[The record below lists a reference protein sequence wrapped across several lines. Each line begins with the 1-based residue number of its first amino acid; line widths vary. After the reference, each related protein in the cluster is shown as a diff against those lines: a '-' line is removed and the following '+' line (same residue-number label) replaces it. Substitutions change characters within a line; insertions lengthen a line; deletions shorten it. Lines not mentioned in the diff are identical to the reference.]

1 MPSHGLQRGLRRG
14 PLGHGPRPEAALGLS
29 HPRAPQWNSHG
40 YDVAKVF
47 GGKFTQISP
56 VWLQLKR
63 RGREMFEVTGLHDVD
78 QGSPRVARPRPG
90 GVSERV
96 RESVSVS
103 VCEYDDCP
111 ALTCTPSPSAM
122 CT

>member
-1 MPSHGLQRGLRRG
+1 MQLPGAHLFSILC
-14 PLGHGPRPEAALGLS
+14 
-29 HPRAPQWNSHG
+29 QWNSHG

-78 QGSPRVARPRPG
+78 QGSYLAARLCSSRGPR
-90 GVSERV
+90 RV
-96 RESVSVS
+96 
-103 VCEYDDCP
+103 
-111 ALTCTPSPSAM
+111 
-122 CT
+122 

>member
-1 MPSHGLQRGLRRG
+1 MAQVGLWGPGSEVCLGPSVHSCKRTHLF
-14 PLGHGPRPEAALGLS
+14 S
-29 HPRAPQWNSHG
+29 ISCQWNSHG

-78 QGSPRVARPRPG
+78 QGSRVAAHLCW
-90 GVSERV
+90 S
-96 RESVSVS
+96 
-103 VCEYDDCP
+103 
-111 ALTCTPSPSAM
+111 
-122 CT
+122 

>member
-1 MPSHGLQRGLRRG
+1 MPRVFWDLSCTAQAVPWCPIAEVSQG
-14 PLGHGPRPEAALGLS
+14 PSVPSRKPVHLFS
-29 HPRAPQWNSHG
+29 IFCQWNSHG

-78 QGSPRVARPRPG
+78 QGSHVAAHLC
-90 GVSERV
+90 S
-96 RESVSVS
+96 S
-103 VCEYDDCP
+103 
-111 ALTCTPSPSAM
+111 
-122 CT
+122 

>member
-1 MPSHGLQRGLRRG
+1 MQLGLWC
-14 PLGHGPRPEAALGLS
+14 PRPEAAPEPSSPSCTWAHLASGL
-29 HPRAPQWNSHG
+29 RQWNSHG

-78 QGSPRVARPRPG
+78 QGSHLACLHTPG
-90 GVSERV
+90 PKGLCEKVS
-96 RESVSVS
+96 
-103 VCEYDDCP
+103 
-111 ALTCTPSPSAM
+111 M
-122 CT
+122 